1 MSTMGKVFRTCSGHI
16 PILMKL
22 LLDSHHLDAPSEGEN
37 DFESQSEDVS
47 LFQED
52 TSLRE
57 AHTAVEA
64 EEVSS

>member
-1 MSTMGKVFRTCSGHI
+1 
-16 PILMKL
+16 MKL
-22 LLDSHHLDAPSEGEN
+22 LLDSHHLDAPSEEEN